1 MNQIEP
7 NPAEQSHPRFEIA
20 QSQSDFEF
28 DFFGEM
34 VKRGTNNIHILRQ
47 HAEILVLRGDR
58 AAALSVERKLAE
70 LLPLDPIV
78 RYNLACALAVG
89 GEVEESFAQL
99 VESVRLGYRDFELM
113 DNDADLDN
121 LRNHE
126 GFLRMLES
134 QRNAGLA

>member
-1 MNQIEP
+1 MNQIDP
-7 NPAEQSHPRFEIA
+7 IPVEQSGPRFEVS

-28 DFFGEM
+28 DFFGQM

-58 AAALSVERKLAE
+58 AGALTVERKLAE
-70 LLPLDPIV
+70 LLPLDAIV
-78 RYNLACALAVG
+78 RYNLACALAVT
-89 GEVEESFAQL
+89 GEVEASYLEL
-99 VESVRLGYRDFELM
+99 LESVRLGYRDFELM

-126 GFLRMLES
+126 GFLRLLES
-134 QRNAGLA
+134 QRNPGLT